1 MTKFQITLL
10 VIFGLP
16 YGLPNALAQE
26 RVTAA
31 EQIEITVLD
40 QNQQPLAL
48 AVVSVNGVTGSVD
61 ADVAVMDQ
69 IDRLFVPYV
78 LAIPQNT
85 RVKFPNSDNIRHQV
99 YSFSEAQPF
108 ELPLYSNREA
118 PEIQFEK
125 SGIAVLGCNI
135 HDHMQAYIYISPH
148 DLSRTTDATGR
159 VKLPRGDNQIH
170 VWYPA
175 LANQLTDET
184 VINVAA
190 GETKI
195 TVTLPVQPQQQQ
207 PPPMSALQ
215 QRFNQRKNNN

>member
-10 VIFGLP
+10 VIIGLAHGLP
-16 YGLPNALAQE
+16 SVAAQE
-26 RVTAA
+26 KITASA
-31 EQIEITVLD
+31 QLEVTVLD
-40 QNQQPLAL
+40 QNQQPLSL
-48 AVVSVNGVTGSVD
+48 AVVSVNGVATS
-61 ADVAVMDQ
+61 ADPSTAVMDQ
-69 IDRLFVPYV
+69 VDRLFVPYV

-99 YSFSEAQPF
+99 YSFSEARPF

-118 PEIQFEK
+118 PEINFDK

-135 HDHMQAYIYISPH
+135 HDHMQAYIYVSPH

-159 VKLPRGDNQIH
+159 VNMPRGDSQLH
-170 VWYPA
+170 VWYPS
-175 LANQLTDET
+175 LANTITDET
-184 VINVAA
+184 VVTVAA
-190 GETKI
+190 GETKV
-195 TVTLPVQPQQQQ
+195 TVVLPVQTQQQQ